1 MTSGFKKTFKIA
13 GWVIGIVLLAFVLF
27 LLAMTQP
34 RFGTPVANG
43 LLGAFGPDGSRVE
56 SAHTRFPALLVVEGE
71 GLAVPG
77 RVSAERIEGQVNLF
91 GFLPFVSWLSYLE
104 AENGLVRIEDSRESD
119 GDGPGLKSA
128 RRIVDQVSLSAVTLQ
143 VVRPEETREIEI
155 ETARGSLRFGAFKL
169 EASGAGSQL
178 SFDGRATG
186 AFSELDGTL
195 RLRGENFADV
205 AGLVGLAAP
214 DTPPYDMRMRVDIGP
229 ERWTLDVDPETRI
242 GDSDLYGE
250 ISVMPDGEVPVVN
263 AALRSAKLDA
273 DDLAIVFGI
282 PLGVGEGETTGE
294 RAERARRVYEQSGR
308 LIPNVEIDFARLDAV
323 DGAVSYTA
331 ETVTDSLFDI
341 QGLELDVEIEGRV
354 VRAPLIYLDFEQ
366 GEFRGYATLDGTQ
379 SPAHTDVRGELSN
392 VAFSN
397 LSLSPYLRGGA
408 DGQFEVTTVGNGFRD
423 AAASLTGS
431 VSIWSRDADILAL
444 AAEGAALDLGE
455 AITLLGEAPDDR
467 TYVDARCAA
476 IVASFEEGVATLE
489 PAVVDTDDSLVVV
502 RGDVNLTTEALRL
515 SVRSEAKDASLGT
528 LIGDVAIGGTLRDP
542 SIQPFSAGTVAQFG
556 IAGILASVSGGLAAL
571 PFIEPG
577 MAQDAP
583 CGELLAR
590 AQSASSNTQ

>member
-1 MTSGFKKTFKIA
+1 MTSGLKRSFKIA
-13 GWVIGIVLLAFVLF
+13 GWVIGIVLLAFLLF

-34 RFGTPVANG
+34 RFGTPVANA
-43 LLGAFGPDGSRVE
+43 LLGAFGPDGSRVGT
-56 SAHTRFPALLVVEGE
+56 AHTRFPAVLVVEGE
-71 GLAVPG
+71 GLVVPG
-77 RVSAERIEGQVNLF
+77 RVSAERIEAQVNLF

-104 AENGLVRIEDSRESD
+104 AENGSVRIEDSGESD

-128 RRIVDQVSLSAVTLQ
+128 RRIVDKVSLTSVTMQ
-143 VVRPEETREIEI
+143 VVRPDETRDVEI
-155 ETARGSLRFGAFKL
+155 ETARGSLRSGAFML
-169 EASGAGSQL
+169 EARGAGSRL
-178 SFDGRATG
+178 SFDGRTSD
-186 AFSELDGTL
+186 AFSELDGGL

-205 AGLVGLAAP
+205 ADLVGLAAP
-214 DTPPYDMRMRVDIGP
+214 DTPPYDMRLTVDIGP
-229 ERWTLDVDPETRI
+229 ERWTLNVDPETRI

-250 ISVMPDGEVPVVN
+250 INVMPGGEVPVVN
-263 AALRSAKLDA
+263 AELTSAALDA

-282 PLGVGEGETTGE
+282 PIGVGEGETSGT
-294 RAERARRVYEQSGR
+294 RAKAARAAFEQSGR
-308 LIPNVEIDFARLDAV
+308 LIPDVEIDFARLDAV
-323 DGAVSYTA
+323 DGSVSYTA

-341 QGLELDVEIEGRV
+341 EGLGLDVEIEGRL
-354 VRAPLIYLDFEQ
+354 VRAPRIHLDFAQ

-379 SPAHTDVRGELSN
+379 SPAHTDARGELSN
-392 VAFSN
+392 VAFDN

-408 DGQFEVTTVGNGFRD
+408 DGEFEVTTDGNGFRD
-423 AAASLTGS
+423 AAATMNGT
-431 VSIWSRDADILAL
+431 VSIWSTDADILAL
-444 AAEGAALDLGE
+444 AAEGAALDFGE
-455 AITLLGEAPDDR
+455 AITLLGEAPGDR

-476 IVASFEEGVATLE
+476 IVANFENGVGTLS

-502 RGDVNLTTEALRL
+502 RGDVNLSNEALRL

-590 AQSASSNTQ
+590 AQSASAEAE

>member
-1 MTSGFKKTFKIA
+1 MTSGLKRSFKIA
-13 GWVIGIVLLAFVLF
+13 GWVIGIALLAFLLF

-34 RFGTPVANG
+34 RFGTPVANA
-43 LLGAFGPDGSRVE
+43 LLGAFGPDGSRVGT
-56 SAHTRFPALLVVEGE
+56 AHTRFPAVLVVEGE
-71 GLAVPG
+71 GLEVPG
-77 RVSAERIEGQVNLF
+77 RVSAERIEAQVNLF

-104 AENGLVRIEDSRESD
+104 AENGSVRIEDNGESD

-128 RRIVDQVSLSAVTLQ
+128 RRIVDKVSLTSVTMQ
-143 VVRPEETREIEI
+143 VVRPDETREVEI
-155 ETARGSLRFGAFKL
+155 ETARGSLRSGAFML
-169 EASGAGSQL
+169 EARGAGSRL
-178 SFDGRATG
+178 SFDGRTSD
-186 AFSELDGTL
+186 AFSELDGGL

-205 AGLVGLAAP
+205 ADLVGLAAP
-214 DTPPYDMRMRVDIGP
+214 DTPPYDMRLTVDIGP
-229 ERWTLDVDPETRI
+229 ERWTLNVDPETRI

-250 ISVMPDGEVPVVN
+250 INVMPGGEVPVVN
-263 AALRSAKLDA
+263 AELTSAALDA

-282 PLGVGEGETTGE
+282 PIGVGEGETTGE
-294 RAERARRVYEQSGR
+294 RAERARTVYEQSGR
-308 LIPNVEIDFARLDAV
+308 LIPDVEIDFARLDAV
-323 DGAVSYTA
+323 DGSVSYTA

-341 QGLELDVEIEGRV
+341 EGLGLDVEIEGRL
-354 VRAPLIYLDFEQ
+354 VRAPRIYLDFAQ

-379 SPAHTDVRGELSN
+379 SPAHTDARGELSN
-392 VAFSN
+392 VAFDN

-408 DGQFEVTTVGNGFRD
+408 DGEFEVTTDGNGFRD
-423 AAASLTGS
+423 AAATMNGTL
-431 VSIWSRDADILAL
+431 SIWSTDADILAL
-444 AAEGAALDLGE
+444 AAEGAALDFGE
-455 AITLLGEAPDDR
+455 AITLLGEAPEDR

-476 IVASFEEGVATLE
+476 IVANFENGVGTLS

-502 RGDVNLTTEALRL
+502 RGDVNLSNEALRL

-590 AQSASSNTQ
+590 AQSASAEAE

>member
-1 MTSGFKKTFKIA
+1 MKSGLIRSFKIT
-13 GWVIGIVLLAFVLF
+13 GWVIGIALLAFLLF
-27 LLAMTQP
+27 LLALTQP
-34 RFGTPVANG
+34 RFGTPVANA

-56 SAHTRFPALLVVEGE
+56 TAHTRFPAVLVVEGE
-71 GLAVPG
+71 GLVVPG
-77 RVSAERIEGQVNLF
+77 RVSAERIEAQVNLF

-104 AENGLVRIEDSRESD
+104 AENGSVRIEDNGESD

-128 RRIVDQVSLSAVTLQ
+128 RRIVDKVSLTSVTMQ
-143 VVRPEETREIEI
+143 VVRPDETREVEI
-155 ETARGSLRFGAFKL
+155 ETARGSLRSGAFIL
-169 EASGAGSQL
+169 EARGAGSRL
-178 SFDGRATG
+178 SFDGRTSD
-186 AFSELDGTL
+186 AFSKLDGGL
-195 RLRGENFADV
+195 RLRGENFSDV
-205 AGLVGLAAP
+205 ADLVGLAAP
-214 DTPPYDMRMRVDIGP
+214 DTPPYDMRLTVDIGP
-229 ERWTLDVDPETRI
+229 ERWTLNVDPETRI

-250 ISVMPDGEVPVVN
+250 INVMPGGEVPLVN
-263 AALRSAKLDA
+263 AELTSAALDA

-282 PLGVGEGETTGE
+282 PIGVGEGETTGE
-294 RAERARRVYEQSGR
+294 RAQRARTAYEQSGR
-308 LIPNVEIDFARLDAV
+308 LIPDVEIDFARLDAV
-323 DGAVSYTA
+323 DGSVSYTA

-341 QGLELDVEIEGRV
+341 EGLGLDFEIEGRL
-354 VRAPLIYLDFEQ
+354 VRAPRIYLDFAQ

-379 SPAHTDVRGELSN
+379 SPAHTDARGTLSN
-392 VAFSN
+392 VAFDN

-408 DGQFEVTTVGNGFRD
+408 DGEFEVTTDGNGFRD
-423 AAASLTGS
+423 AAATMNGT
-431 VSIWSRDADILAL
+431 VSIWSTDADILAL

-455 AITLLGEAPDDR
+455 VITLLGEAPEDR

-476 IVASFEEGVATLE
+476 IVANFENGVGTLS

-502 RGDVNLTTEALRL
+502 RGDVNLSNEALRL

-583 CGELLAR
+583 CGDLLAR
-590 AQSASSNTQ
+590 AQNASAEAK

>member
-1 MTSGFKKTFKIA
+1 MTSGLKRSFKIA
-13 GWVIGIVLLAFVLF
+13 GWVIGIVLLAFLLF

-34 RFGTPVANG
+34 RFGTPVANA

-56 SAHTRFPALLVVEGE
+56 SAHTRFPAVLVVEGE
-71 GLAVPG
+71 GLEVPG
-77 RVSAERIEGQVNLF
+77 RVSAERIEAQVNLF
-91 GFLPFVSWLSYLE
+91 GFLPLVSWLSYLE
-104 AENGLVRIEDSRESD
+104 AENGSVRIEDNGESD

-128 RRIVDQVSLSAVTLQ
+128 RRIVDKVALTSVTMQ
-143 VVRPEETREIEI
+143 VVRPDETREVEI
-155 ETARGSLRFGAFKL
+155 ETARGSLRSGAFML
-169 EASGAGSQL
+169 EAQGAGSRL
-178 SFDGRATG
+178 SFDGRTSD
-186 AFSELDGTL
+186 AFSELDGGL

-205 AGLVGLAAP
+205 ADLVGLAAP
-214 DTPPYDMRMRVDIGP
+214 DTPPYDMRLTVDIGP
-229 ERWTLDVDPETRI
+229 ERWTLNVDPETRI

-250 ISVMPDGEVPVVN
+250 ISVMPGGDVPVVN
-263 AALRSAKLDA
+263 AELTSAALDA

-282 PLGVGEGETTGE
+282 PIGVGEGETTGE
-294 RAERARRVYEQSGR
+294 RAERARTVYEQSGR
-308 LIPNVEIDFARLDAV
+308 LIPDVEIDFARLDAV
-323 DGAVSYTA
+323 DGSVSYTA

-341 QGLELDVEIEGRV
+341 EGLGLDVEIEGRL
-354 VRAPLIYLDFEQ
+354 VRAPRIYLDFAQ

-379 SPAHTDVRGELSN
+379 SPAHTDARGELSN
-392 VAFSN
+392 VAFDN

-408 DGQFEVTTVGNGFRD
+408 DGEFEVTTDGNGFRD
-423 AAASLTGS
+423 AAATMNGT
-431 VSIWSRDADILAL
+431 VSIWSTDADILAL
-444 AAEGAALDLGE
+444 AAEGAALDFGE
-455 AITLLGEAPDDR
+455 AITLLGEAPEDR

-476 IVASFEEGVATLE
+476 IVANFENGVGTLS

-502 RGDVNLTTEALRL
+502 RGDVNLSSEALRL

-590 AQSASSNTQ
+590 AQNASADAE

>member
-1 MTSGFKKTFKIA
+1 MKSGLKKTFKIA
-13 GWVIGIVLLAFVLF
+13 GWVIGVLLLAFLLF

-34 RFGTPVANG
+34 RFGTPVANA

-56 SAHTRFPALLVVEGE
+56 SAHTRFPAVLVVEGE
-71 GLAVPG
+71 GLVVPG
-77 RVSAERIEGQVNLF
+77 RVSAERIEAQVNLF

-104 AENGLVRIEDSRESD
+104 AENGSVRIEDNGESD

-128 RRIVDQVSLSAVTLQ
+128 RRIVDKVSLSSVTMQ
-143 VVRPEETREIEI
+143 VVRPEETREVEI
-155 ETARGSLRFGAFKL
+155 ETARGSLRSGAFML
-169 EASGAGSQL
+169 EARGAGSRL
-178 SFDGRATG
+178 SFDGRTSD
-186 AFSELDGTL
+186 AFSELDGGL

-205 AGLVGLAAP
+205 ADLVGLAAP
-214 DTPPYDMRMRVDIGP
+214 DTPPYDMRLTVDIGP
-229 ERWTLDVDPETRI
+229 ERWTLNVDPETRI

-250 ISVMPDGEVPVVN
+250 INVMPGGGVPVVN
-263 AALRSAKLDA
+263 AELTSAALDA

-282 PLGVGEGETTGE
+282 PIGVGEGETTGE
-294 RAERARRVYEQSGR
+294 RAERARTVYEQSGR
-308 LIPNVEIDFARLDAV
+308 LIPDVEIDFARLDAV
-323 DGAVSYTA
+323 DGSVSYTA

-341 QGLELDVEIEGRV
+341 EGLGLDVEIEGRL
-354 VRAPLIYLDFEQ
+354 VRAPRIYLDFAQ

-379 SPAHTDVRGELSN
+379 SPAHTDARGELSN
-392 VAFSN
+392 VAFDN

-408 DGQFEVTTVGNGFRD
+408 DGEFKVTTDGNGFRD
-423 AAASLTGS
+423 AAATMNGT
-431 VSIWSRDADILAL
+431 VSIWSTDADILAL
-444 AAEGAALDLGE
+444 AAEGAALDFGE
-455 AITLLGEAPDDR
+455 AITLLGEAPEDR
-467 TYVDARCAA
+467 TYVGARCAA
-476 IVASFEEGVATLE
+476 IVANFENGVGTLS

-502 RGDVNLTTEALRL
+502 RGDVNLSNEALRL

-590 AQSASSNTQ
+590 AQNASAAAE